1 MKLYYLPGACSL
13 ADHIVL
19 EWVGATYEAEAVPR
33 DRLTSPEYLK
43 VNPTGQVPALQ
54 DDDGWLLTENV
65 AILAYLADRFPETGL
80 AGEGPRGRAEVLR
93 WLAYL
98 NSDVH
103 QAFKP
108 LFNPARFVADEAAH
122 AELQANARTRLR
134 GMFERLDA
142 RLADRDWLAGTRS
155 IADPYLFVVQRW
167 ARGKGVDLSGL
178 DHLERFAQRMRE
190 DAGVRAA
197 MKAEGL

>member
-65 AILAYLADRFPETGL
+65 AILTYLADRFPEAGL

>member
-19 EWVGATYEAEAVPR
+19 EWVGATYDAEAVPR

-65 AILAYLADRFPETGL
+65 AILAYLADRFPEAGL

>member
-1 MKLYYLPGACSL
+1 MKLYYIPGACSL

-19 EWVGATYEAEAVPR
+19 EWTGSPYEAHAVAR
-33 DRLTSPEYLK
+33 DQLRSPGYLA
-43 VNPTGQVPALQ
+43 VNPSGQVPTLQ

-65 AILAYLADRFPETGL
+65 AILTYLADRFPEAKLG
-80 AGEGPRGRAEVLR
+80 GDGPRGRAEVLR

-108 LFNPARFVADEAAH
+108 LFNPARFLADESAH

-167 ARGKGVDLSGL
+167 AKGKGVDLSGL
-178 DHLERFAQRMRE
+178 THLDRFAQRMRD

>member
-1 MKLYYLPGACSL
+1 MKLYYISGACSL
-13 ADHIVL
+13 AGHIVL
-19 EWVGATYEAEAVPR
+19 EWIGAPYEAIAIAR
-33 DRLTSPEYLK
+33 DQLRSPEYLRI
-43 VNPTGQVPALQ
+43 NPSGQVPVLQ
-54 DDDGWLLTENV
+54 DDDGWQLTENV
-65 AILAYLADRFPETGL
+65 AILSYLAERFPSAAL
-80 AGEGPRGRAEVLR
+80 AGNELRGRAEVLR

-108 LFNPARFVADEAAH
+108 LFNPQRFIADETTH

-142 RLADRDWLAGTRS
+142 QLADRDWLAGTRS

-167 ARGKGVDLSGL
+167 AKGKGVDLAGL
-178 DHLERFAQRMRE
+178 GHLERFARRMRE

>member
-65 AILAYLADRFPETGL
+65 AILAYLADRFPEAGL

>member
-1 MKLYYLPGACSL
+1 MKLYYIPGACSL

-19 EWVGATYEAEAVPR
+19 EWTGAAYEAEAVPR
-33 DRLTSPEYLK
+33 DQLRSPEYLK
-43 VNPTGQVPALQ
+43 VNPTGQVPVLR

-65 AILAYLADRFPETGL
+65 AILAYLADRFPDARL
-80 AGEGPRGRAEVLR
+80 AGEDPRGRAEVLR

-108 LFNPARFVADEAAH
+108 IFNPQRFVADESAH

-134 GMFERLDA
+134 GMFEQLDA
-142 RLADRDWLAGTRS
+142 QLADRDWLAGTRS

-167 ARGKGVDLSGL
+167 AKGKGVDLSGL
-178 DHLERFAQRMRE
+178 EHLESFARRMRE